1 MSQSM
6 GSKTTTPARPHAMQP
21 IPELAVVDIVRVR
34 NGRRELAV
42 GVVLAV
48 DSHDDSYTVEFV
60 KARGGTEVISAS
72 ARELRV
78 RHVL

>member
-1 MSQSM
+1 MSQPIRAET
-6 GSKTTTPARPHAMQP
+6 KPRARQHAAQP
-21 IPELAVVDIVRVR
+21 IPELAVVDIVRVQ

-48 DSHDDSYTVEFV
+48 DSDDDSYTVELV
-60 KARGGTEVISAS
+60 KTRGGTELISAS
-72 ARELRV
+72 AGELRV

>member
-1 MSQSM
+1 
-6 GSKTTTPARPHAMQP
+6 MQP

-48 DSHDDSYTVEFV
+48 DSHDDSYTVELV
-60 KARGGTEVISAS
+60 KTQGGTEVISAS